1 MQGHTQRLVV
11 NGFMSSWRS
20 GQDARCNFF
29 TERVIRP
36 WNRPPREAEDAPS
49 LEALKVRLYWA
60 LRQPDL
66 VNANPTHGRG
76 FRNE

>member
-1 MQGHTQRLVV
+1 M
-11 NGFMSSWRS
+11 
-20 GQDARCNFF
+20 
-29 TERVIRP
+29 RP
-36 WNRPPREAEDAPS
+36 WNRPPREAEDTPS

-60 LRQPDL
+60 LGQSDL